1 MPMRYVSIAVVLVA
15 GILSFRIV
23 AAQIQPQEKSLE
35 EMTGPELLNCA
46 ATDGCNNL
54 DWDIA
59 NALSKR
65 YNAKALIALYPNQP
79 ALVRRVIVYALYH
92 DRGKDVATLM
102 RQAAFAGLKP
112 GLTTEDNNY
121 FPLQYLAQRC
131 DPDAMRELNR
141 PDNFAGSYPIACMQW
156 QYTLSAFG
164 KCGYKDAI
172 AHLAMSLDAA
182 CVNNIDAAQRSLR
195 QLMPHSTCW
204 KKGDPKDHFQQ
215 EIVCYATGS
224 KSADAPQPAR

>member
-1 MPMRYVSIAVVLVA
+1 MPMRYVSIAVGLVV

-23 AAQIQPQEKSLE
+23 AAQSQPQEKLLE

-46 ATDGCNNL
+46 ATKLCNNL

-59 NALSKR
+59 NALRKR
-65 YNAKALIALYPNQP
+65 YDAKALIALYPNQP
-79 ALVRRVIVYALYH
+79 ALVRQVIVYALYH
-92 DRGKDVATLM
+92 DRGKDIATLM

-131 DPDAMRELNR
+131 DPDALRELNR
-141 PDNFAGSYPIACMQW
+141 PDNFAGSYPVACMQW
-156 QYTLSAFG
+156 QHTLSAFG

-182 CVNNIDAAQRSLR
+182 CVNNIDAARHSLR
-195 QLMPHSTCW
+195 QLMPHSPCW
-204 KKGDPKDHFQQ
+204 KKGDPKDNFQQ
-215 EIVCYATGS
+215 ETVCYATGT
-224 KSADAPQPAR
+224 KSADAPPPTR

>member
-1 MPMRYVSIAVVLVA
+1 MRYISIAVVLIA
-15 GILSFRIV
+15 GILSFRV
-23 AAQIQPQEKSLE
+23 AAAQSQPEEKSIE

-46 ATDGCNNL
+46 ATNGCNHL

-59 NALSKR
+59 NVLRKR
-65 YNAKALIALYPNQP
+65 YTAKALIALYPSQP
-79 ALVRRVIVYALYH
+79 TLVRQVIVYALYH
-92 DRGKDVATLM
+92 DRGKEVATLM

-131 DPDAMRELNR
+131 DPDALRELNR
-141 PDNFAGSYPIACMQW
+141 SANFAGSYPVGCMQW

-172 AHLAMSLDAA
+172 VHLAMSLNAA
-182 CVNNIDAAQRSLR
+182 CVNNIDAAQHSLR
-195 QLMPHSTCW
+195 QLLPHSICW
-204 KKGDPKDHFQQ
+204 KEGDPKDNFQQ
-215 EIVCYATGS
+215 ETVCYASGS
-224 KSADAPQPAR
+224 KSADAPPTTK